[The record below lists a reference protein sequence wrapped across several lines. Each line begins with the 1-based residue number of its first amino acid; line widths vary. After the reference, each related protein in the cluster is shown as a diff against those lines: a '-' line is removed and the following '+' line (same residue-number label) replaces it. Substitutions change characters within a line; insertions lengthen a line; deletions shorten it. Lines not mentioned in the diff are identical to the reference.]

1 MDCLARRVYTVRNT
15 VSMVET
21 LNMLSVNN
29 PSKSFILLP
38 CLNGV
43 SDAGKVG
50 AVLYAQTAATRVALV
65 EALQRRTW
73 NRSRTHAVIFRDDS
87 ITWIRLFSIVVKLI
101 FRPIRREH
109 QNKTIL
115 LKVVHVLIQGDQA
128 ACFQGCA
135 RYMKFGSANQ
145 NQIQVLYLK
154 DPQKVSLV

>member
-21 LNMLSVNN
+21 LDMLSVNN

-65 EALQRRTW
+65 EALQRR
-73 NRSRTHAVIFRDDS
+73 A
-87 ITWIRLFSIVVKLI
+87 
-101 FRPIRREH
+101 
-109 QNKTIL
+109 
-115 LKVVHVLIQGDQA
+115 
-128 ACFQGCA
+128 
-135 RYMKFGSANQ
+135 
-145 NQIQVLYLK
+145 
-154 DPQKVSLV
+154 